1 MILADVSTHEVSSI
15 TPKLQS
21 QESMELETRVS
32 MLRKRLSALALED
45 VASSSYI
52 LPTSDQTR
60 CLRKELTDLVSEID
74 FLLPG
79 INDKTTNVVFRS
91 FQAEL
96 DVAKEQIQRLERLS
110 GLNSRIQS
118 CDTALSDLLEHI
130 DNYPAPPA
138 VPKSSF
144 LTTTMLSPEKQL
156 LARIKFTKDAI
167 DSIEDFAQPL
177 LSDTRVAAERSR
189 MLQTWNDLADM
200 ANDRFGRKF
209 RPGST
214 IDCSESS
221 SGRSATSFRTSNSGM
236 TYSKKESYNG
246 LSLGPKPSRPTR
258 GGLLAPPHP
267 VSTQRSVK
275 SGSSVVKPHPPSK
288 PSTTSRSVSNPFSA
302 SLYQPTFS
310 SRQRATSLSS
320 FNNAPLPPLAKK
332 PSHNVLRSK
341 TPTGSRTPGP
351 TSPIASESSSSRS
364 ILRTSRHS
372 RASRGRASMSGSGGS
387 TWSRAPRD
395 SLSSILPP
403 SAATYQKK
411 EQSFPRKRYIPNP
424 KSKLDV
430 AVGDV
435 VNNLPV
441 GINIEG
447 LTETWQDK
455 SGKYWIGNQDPKLCF
470 CRILRSETV
479 MVRVGGGWQEL
490 SK

>member
-1 MILADVSTHEVSSI
+1 MVLTDVFTHEVPSI
-15 TPKLQS
+15 TPKLHS
-21 QESMELETRVS
+21 RESMEFETRVS
-32 MLRKRLSALALED
+32 MLRRRLSALALED
-45 VASSSYI
+45 VASSSNI

-60 CLRKELTDLVSEID
+60 CLRKELTDLVNEVD
-74 FLLPG
+74 FLPS
-79 INDKTTNVVFRS
+79 DKMTNAVFQS

-96 DVAKEQIQRLERLS
+96 DVAKEQIQHLERLS

-138 VPKSSF
+138 VSKSSF
-144 LTTTMLSPEKQL
+144 STMNMSSPEKQL
-156 LARIKFTKDAI
+156 LARVKSTKDAI
-167 DSIEDFAQPL
+167 DSIDGFAQPL
-177 LSDTRVAAERSR
+177 SSDTRVAAERSR

-200 ANDRFGRKF
+200 ANDRIGRRS

-214 IDCSESS
+214 IDCYESS
-221 SGRSATSFRTSNSGM
+221 SGRSATSVQTSNSG
-236 TYSKKESYNG
+236 TTRSSHSKKESYSS

-258 GGLLAPPHP
+258 GGLLAPPYP
-267 VSTQRSVK
+267 MSTQRNVK
-275 SGSSVVKPHPPSK
+275 PGSSVVKPRPPSK

-310 SRQRATSLSS
+310 SRQRATSLLSS
-320 FNNAPLPPLAKK
+320 NNAPLPPLAKR

-341 TPTGSRTPGP
+341 TPTGSRTPRP
-351 TSPIASESSSSRS
+351 TSPITSESSSSRS

-372 RASRGRASMSGSGGS
+372 RASHASMSGNSGS

-403 SAATYQKK
+403 SAATFQKK
-411 EQSFPRKRYIPNP
+411 ERSFPRKKYVPNP

-490 SK
+490 ST

>member
-1 MILADVSTHEVSSI
+1 MVLTDVF
-15 TPKLQS
+15 TPELHS
-21 QESMELETRVS
+21 RESMEFEARVS
-32 MLRKRLSALALED
+32 MLRRRLSALALED
-45 VASSSYI
+45 VASSSNI

-60 CLRKELTDLVSEID
+60 CLRKELTDLVNEVD
-74 FLLPG
+74 FLPPG
-79 INDKTTNVVFRS
+79 IDDKMTNAVFRS

-138 VPKSSF
+138 VSKSSF
-144 LTTTMLSPEKQL
+144 STTKMSSPEQL
-156 LARIKFTKDAI
+156 LARVKSTKDAI
-167 DSIEDFAQPL
+167 NSIDDFAQPL
-177 LSDTRVAAERSR
+177 LPDTRVAAERSR

-200 ANDRFGRKF
+200 ANDRIDRKSQ
-209 RPGST
+209 PGST
-214 IDCSESS
+214 IDCYESS
-221 SGRSATSFRTSNSGM
+221 SERSATSVRTLSSGM
-236 TYSKKESYNG
+236 TRSSHSKKESYSG
-246 LSLGPKPSRPTR
+246 LSLGPKPSGPTR
-258 GGLLAPPHP
+258 GGLSASRHP
-267 VSTQRSVK
+267 VSTQRNVK
-275 SGSSVVKPHPPSK
+275 SGSSVVKLRPPSK

-310 SRQRATSLSS
+310 SRQRATSLLSS
-320 FNNAPLPPLAKK
+320 NNAPLPPLAKR
-332 PSHNVLRSK
+332 PSHNALRSK
-341 TPTGSRTPGP
+341 TPTGSRTPRP
-351 TSPIASESSSSRS
+351 TSPITSESSSSRS
-364 ILRTSRHS
+364 ILPTSRHS
-372 RASRGRASMSGSGGS
+372 RASRGRASMSGNGGS

-403 SAATYQKK
+403 SAATFQKK
-411 EQSFPRKRYIPNP
+411 EQSLPRKKYVPNP

-490 SK
+490 ST